1 MSTVVEA
8 ESAIQ
13 TQADI
18 EALIWQARDER
29 AEVIRAMAAAAP
41 AAFKRLI
48 DYIRPHRHA
57 PRKAGAWA

>member
-29 AEVIRAMAAAAP
+29 AAVIRAMAAEAP
-41 AAFKRLI
+41 AAFRRLI
-48 DYIRPHRHA
+48 DFIRPHRQTT
-57 PRKAGAWA
+57 PKDGVWA